1 MLETFELAI
10 TVPHEEE
17 CAQLGS
23 EMYQTRARQ
32 EVQAFTRQ
40 LLRIHGSPPEGAR
53 FKIIRCPHDFGTYL
67 DLALVY
73 DEDNEEHVE
82 WMLKIESGIPD
93 KWDQAAITELQ
104 EVGYFANQDSSH
116 SLSL

>member
-1 MLETFELAI
+1 L
-10 TVPHEEE
+10 
-17 CAQLGS
+17 LGGS
-23 EMYQTRARQ
+23 SGYGWPGLL

-104 EVGYFANQDSSH
+104 EVGYFANQEA
-116 SLSL
+116 

>member
-1 MLETFELAI
+1 MKQTYGFG
-10 TVPHEEE
+10 TTTPYEEE

-23 EMYQTRARQ
+23 PHYMTRAHH
-32 EVQAFTRQ
+32 EAQAFAGQ
-40 LLRIHGSPPEGAR
+40 LIRLHGNPPDGAR
-53 FKIIRCPHDFGTYL
+53 LKTIYCEHDFGTYL